1 MYRAKIMIY
10 VKVVL
15 KIRYDPRVKR
25 LSESQKSFKFPPFF
39 CGILKKKCGKIQS
52 MQKNMVKKKKIEIV
66 GLFSCERENLEQK
79 NSK

>member
-1 MYRAKIMIY
+1 MTY

-39 CGILKKKCGKIQS
+39 CGILKKKCRKIQS
-52 MQKNMVKKKKIEIV
+52 MQKNMVKQKIEIV

-79 NSK
+79 KSK

>member
-1 MYRAKIMIY
+1 MIY

-39 CGILKKKCGKIQS
+39 CGILKKKCRKIQS
-52 MQKNMVKKKKIEIV
+52 MQKNMVKKKK
-66 GLFSCERENLEQK
+66 K
-79 NSK
+79 KKSKLWVFFLVNEKI